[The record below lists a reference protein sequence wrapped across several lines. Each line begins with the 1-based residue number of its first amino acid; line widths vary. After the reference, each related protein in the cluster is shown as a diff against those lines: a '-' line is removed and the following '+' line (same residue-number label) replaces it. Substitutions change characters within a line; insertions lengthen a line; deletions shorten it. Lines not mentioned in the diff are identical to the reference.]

1 MSHFVTLTLLGTAQD
16 AGLPQAGCGCE
27 RCALAHADSSKIR
40 FPVSLGIRGLD
51 GSNHLIEVTRRLP
64 SQLSEWSLSLG
75 EKVSIIP
82 DSVTFTH
89 LHLGHIEGIGQFGK
103 PVMAMKDLPI
113 YSTRKNIDY
122 LEKRID
128 FKLMVDDGNF
138 NPIGIAFN
146 QPFKPTEECG
156 FTLELIEI
164 PHRNEC
170 GDTAGIIIRGIQNSL
185 LYLPDHDTWEET
197 LIKTNSKNIRE
208 FFEKI
213 QINEAWIDG
222 TFWNGEE
229 LSNRDMS
236 KIPHP
241 TIEESLM
248 RLQKK
253 ESNDIKVKFIHFN
266 HTNPV
271 CDERSEERKQI
282 ESMGWGVGQRG
293 DVVKL

>member
-27 RCALAHADSSKIR
+27 RCTLAHVDSSKIR
-40 FPVSLGIRGLD
+40 YPVSLGIRGLD
-51 GSNHLIEVTRRLP
+51 DSNHLIEVTRRLP
-64 SQLSEWSLSLG
+64 AQLSEWASSLG
-75 EKVSIIP
+75 EKIPITP

-89 LHLGHIEGIGQFGK
+89 LHLGHIEGLGQFGK
-103 PVMAMKDLPI
+103 PAMAMKAIPI

-122 LEKRID
+122 LGKRSD

-138 NPIGIAFN
+138 NPVGIDFE
-146 QPFKPTEECG
+146 QPFKPTKECG
-156 FTLELIEI
+156 FTIELIEI
-164 PHRNEC
+164 PHRNEN
-170 GDTAGIIIRGIQNSL
+170 GDTAGIIIRGPKNAL
-185 LYLPDHDTWEET
+185 LFLPDHDTWEET
-197 LIKTNSKNIRE
+197 LIATNSRNIRA
-208 FFEKI
+208 FFEKL

-253 ESNDIKVKFIHFN
+253 ECNDINVKFIHFN

-271 CDERSEERKQI
+271 CDDRSEEWQHIK
-282 ESMGWGVGQRG
+282 SKGWGIGRRG
-293 DVVKL
+293 DVIKL

>member
-89 LHLGHIEGIGQFGK
+89 HHLGHIEGIGQFGK

>member
-138 NPIGIAFN
+138 NPIGIEFN

-170 GDTAGIIIRGIQNSL
+170 GDTAGIIIRGIHNSL
-185 LYLPDHDTWEET
+185 LYLPDHDTWGET

>member
-89 LHLGHIEGIGQFGK
+89 HHLGHIEGIGQFGK

-138 NPIGIAFN
+138 NPIGIEFN